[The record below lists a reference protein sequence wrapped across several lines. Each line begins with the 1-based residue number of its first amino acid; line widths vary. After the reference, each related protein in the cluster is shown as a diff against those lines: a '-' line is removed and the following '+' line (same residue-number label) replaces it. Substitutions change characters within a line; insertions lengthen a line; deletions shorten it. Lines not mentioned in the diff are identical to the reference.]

1 LDFQISKTF
10 AKNLEFRFTISD
22 IFNQYFQLY
31 QNKPGTT
38 AKEINAAK
46 NLGLPTFHKDFTDF
60 DLMKLSLLD
69 TMKHRNNNQYLP
81 LPIEIGNYKII
92 NDLSDEEIKNAM
104 MVFKTL

>member
-1 LDFQISKTF
+1 MNNIPDILHGESVAIDCIFSSCISFNRGYIDFETLTRI
-10 AKNLEFRFTISD
+10 L
-22 IFNQYFQLY
+22 
-31 QNKPGTT
+31 
-38 AKEINAAK
+38 NAAK

-92 NDLSDEEIKNAM
+92 NDLSDDEIKNAM
-104 MVFKTL
+104 IVFKTL